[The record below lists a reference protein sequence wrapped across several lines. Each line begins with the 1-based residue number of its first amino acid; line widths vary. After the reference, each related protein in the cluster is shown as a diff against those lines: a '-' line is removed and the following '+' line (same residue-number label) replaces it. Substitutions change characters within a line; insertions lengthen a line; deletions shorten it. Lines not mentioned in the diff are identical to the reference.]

1 MSDIAGTPSSAGPLP
16 VDAPETVQ
24 ESYALACMRCGYGWE
39 QTYDIEH
46 HIDGAGR
53 PFFTYRVEGR
63 LVPSP
68 LNRLTCLNCGGQK
81 VRIMR
86 AGQVSGLAESLR
98 RQHFAPPNFATAGP
112 VPASEPEPGSPRRR
126 HGERRGVRYIGR
138 HGGGAAEG
146 PFPRVRR
153 SRARRP
159 GVRRAGTSRPRVR
172 GARVPRVCGPRAS
185 RPRVWRLK
193 SPCPGAHRAGA
204 WAGGSAA
211 SIAAGETLPFR
222 LPLPLVFASLSC
234 ALDRVRVGA
243 GRGGA

>member
-146 PFPRVRR
+146 AVSQGAAVEGAATRGA
-153 SRARRP
+153 ARRDVAAEGAGSEGAE
-159 GVRRAGTSRPRVR
+159 GVRTEGVAAEGVEVEES
-172 GARVPRVCGPRAS
+172 VP
-185 RPRVWRLK
+185 
-193 SPCPGAHRAGA
+193 
-204 WAGGSAA
+204 
-211 SIAAGETLPFR
+211 
-222 LPLPLVFASLSC
+222 
-234 ALDRVRVGA
+234 
-243 GRGGA
+243 GGAPRRGLGGRLRGLYRRR